1 MAQKDLTPAEREAEL
16 ARREAVLAA
25 REAQLAQEPA
35 ELAEQRAAFE
45 QGKKSLRDNGDKNF
59 VNPKEKLYDHF
70 PSLSIRWT
78 SSSGCCLRSSPCF

>member
-25 REAQLAQEPA
+25 REAQLAQEQA
-35 ELAEQRAAFE
+35 ELAGQRADLNKA
-45 QGKKSLRDNGDKNF
+45 KSPCLTTATRTLSIPRKSSTII
-59 VNPKEKLYDHF
+59 F
-70 PSLSIRWT
+70 PSPSIRWT